1 MLAAQGFVSLQFVQ
15 LCLCCNV
22 QDEPFLARI
31 LISLTF
37 VWSQS
42 VLNSKIRICSDRNEE
57 FMFFFFPPVCLSQ
70 IQESNRHA
78 LFFLQCRHLI
88 KEKKIH
94 FK

>member
-57 FMFFFFPPVCLSQ
+57 FMFFFFFSPCVFIPDPG
-70 IQESNRHA
+70 IQQA
-78 LFFLQCRHLI
+78 CTFFSAVQTSD
-88 KEKKIH
+88 KGKKNPL
-94 FK
+94 